1 MRKANKYL
9 PLLSVWIAALCFH
22 VSMSTP
28 LFLLLQLLHF
38 KPALC
43 FRVPLLTAD
52 LAALRLHFFPLQLE
66 CLLRLCADA
75 GGSVCPTFFINE
87 FS

>member
-43 FRVPLLTAD
+43 FRVPLISAELTAF
-52 LAALRLHFFPLQLE
+52 RLHFFPLQLG
-66 CLLRLCADA
+66 CLLGLRADPA
-75 GGSVCPTFFINE
+75 ALRFF
-87 FS
+87 